1 MLLGPHG
8 LFEIIEVEAKQSRAK
23 GATLLHPHDRLE
35 GSRLAM
41 RRVDYHR
48 YVSIERL
55 DAVQEPPVDTK
66 TLQLGPQ
73 QVTRHRVTRFLNS
86 TKHAYRGARAARC
99 CSMTVR
105 SISNLSV
112 QR

>member
-48 YVSIERL
+48 SGGWRDL
-55 DAVQEPPVDTK
+55 ASAADDA
-66 TLQLGPQ
+66 
-73 QVTRHRVTRFLNS
+73 
-86 TKHAYRGARAARC
+86 GAKPLCLA
-99 CSMTVR
+99 
-105 SISNLSV
+105 
-112 QR
+112 